1 MVCVRFVTMY
11 NKVAVYVQEYR
22 VKVRLYACC
31 DERVTSPDRVFGFL
45 AAIVL
50 LYLPP
55 LSSPLTFYFAVMKDF
70 YSFDSVK

>member
-11 NKVAVYVQEYR
+11 GKVAVYVQVYR

-31 DERVTSPDRVFGFL
+31 DERVTSRVFGFL
-45 AAIVL
+45 AAIVV

-55 LSSPLTFYFAVMKDF
+55 VSSLLTFCFAVMKDF
-70 YSFDSVK
+70 CSFDSVK

>member
-1 MVCVRFVTMY
+1 MCVRFVTMY
-11 NKVAVYVQEYR
+11 SKVAVYVQVYR

-55 LSSPLTFYFAVMKDF
+55 LSSLMTFCFAVMKDF
-70 YSFDSVK
+70 CSFDSVK

>member
-1 MVCVRFVTMY
+1 MSEYML
-11 NKVAVYVQEYR
+11 AVMKE
-22 VKVRLYACC
+22 LL
-31 DERVTSPDRVFGFL
+31 PVFGFL